1 MAKKLAELFVA
12 VTTDLKPLGQGL
24 GKAQSQLQ
32 SFASKTSDRIGQL
45 RSTFS
50 AFASGFSTGWN
61 MVMAPIKKVLGLLAK
76 VTLALGAVAAA
87 SVALAAVVAVR
98 FSREAIGLY
107 KVQEESEM
115 RLAAALKATG
125 GAAGFTAKELQAY
138 ASSLQEVTKF
148 GDEQTL
154 AAMARLTTFKSIQ
167 GDIFNRATEAAM
179 DLAETGFGSLETNI
193 IQLGKAL
200 EDPAIGLTALR
211 RVGVTF
217 TQQQQEQIK
226 SLVEANRLY
235 EAQEILL
242 AAVEGQVGGVARAMA
257 LTDTGKIQ
265 QAENAI
271 GDLKEEIGKQ
281 LIPSLLA
288 WKQAQLEI
296 FKVLTPAIKEGLEA
310 IREWFAEFKQNSALV
325 QKLQESLQ
333 RADIKS
339 LWLTFRNEAMSTID
353 SVTGYFADA
362 WDVALTA
369 ITQRMI
375 SMAIPFSSYLPRST
389 QSQLEASMVTR
400 VGERQHA
407 RDMARHQRDLELSQ
421 ARLNR
426 LREQGM
432 EMAQQFLPGLG
443 GGSIADA
450 VQQEITTALSMIPG
464 MGTAAENPF
473 EATANVVSKPASLLD
488 MLLPTI
494 SLTRDARDMWA
505 NFKENFMNLGKAQP
519 EAKFERFGFASLQAK
534 AQEAIMGANLEKQTA
549 DNTKQTADATQLTAD
564 NTAQM
569 ITGLSNIGKA
579 IADAWKPAL
588 ATI

>member
-1 MAKKLAELFVA
+1 MAKKLAEAFVA

-24 GKAQSQLQ
+24 GKAQSNLQ
-32 SFASKTSDRIGQL
+32 SFVSKASDGIGQL
-45 RSTFS
+45 KQHFS
-50 AFASGFSTGWN
+50 AFSSGFATGWN
-61 MVMAPIKKVLGLLAK
+61 MVMGPIKKVLGSLAK

-87 SVALAAVVAVR
+87 SVALAAVVAIR

-167 GDIFNRATEAAM
+167 GDIFKRATEAAM

-257 LTDTGKIQ
+257 LTDTGKIE

-271 GDLKEEIGKQ
+271 GDLKEEIGKE

-296 FKVLTPAIKEGLEA
+296 FKALTPTIKEGLA
-310 IREWFAEFKQNSALV
+310 AFREWFAEFKESSPLI
-325 QKLQESLQ
+325 KRLQESLQ
-333 RADIKS
+333 SGDMKTI
-339 LWLTFRNEAMSTID
+339 WLTFVDAGKTAIDEIVGYVQDAWAVLAAGSATAAKGFGKGIMGFSPVGSLLISEAMEG
-353 SVTGYFADA
+353 TGDQEELYTGINRRA
-362 WDVALTA
+362 
-369 ITQRMI
+369 
-375 SMAIPFSSYLPRST
+375 
-389 QSQLEASMVTR
+389 
-400 VGERQHA
+400 GERRIA
-407 RDMARHQRDLELSQ
+407 KEKRLQ
-421 ARLNR
+421 A
-426 LREQGM
+426 
-432 EMAQQFLPGLG
+432 
-443 GGSIADA
+443 IADA
-450 VQQEITTALSMIPG
+450 QAKAREKKRLADGVARQKEAM
-464 MGTAAENPF
+464 AEVAKEQADARRRMSATDPF
-473 EATANVVSKPASLLD
+473 TDAQNVVAKQSSLLD
-488 MLLPTI
+488 MLIPKFSMTPRLKA
-494 SLTRDARDMWA
+494 LG
-505 NFKENFMNLGKAQP
+505 ENFMKLGKPKP

-534 AQEAIMGANLEKQTA
+534 AQEAIMGANLEKQMA

-564 NTAQM
+564 NTAKM
-569 ITGLSNIGKA
+569 ITGLSDIGKA
-579 IADAWKPAL
+579 IADAWKPAI